1 MWCGGVCRGGLSA
14 SRHPSLVVQHALA
27 AVRTGAE
34 LNISAYL
41 ADYADFGVRWENE
54 AWDPAQLPAHPV
66 GDPLAISKALQAK
79 YAEAGTGWARCPE
92 APPAPM

>member
-1 MWCGGVCRGGLSA
+1 MVWWGLSSVVVASA

-41 ADYADFGVRWENE
+41 ADYADFGVRSRRRLG
-54 AWDPAQLPAHPV
+54 ALFGPFVPS
-66 GDPLAISKALQAK
+66 GD
-79 YAEAGTGWARCPE
+79 
-92 APPAPM
+92 APPRVRCCDPREGDAVGCSVVDAGEY